1 MFLHGIDV
9 KEVLSELR
17 EELREANEFWKSFG
31 FDSENGGFFCSL
43 GHNGEQ
49 LEKAK
54 FIWYQGRGLWVYSR
68 LYRLHGKDPTDLQ
81 VASKTFEFIK
91 DKWELPSSSDTK
103 NEAHQW
109 CVECGP
115 RGAVDVVRPPENA
128 VGTSGYGGAFIAEG
142 MIEYYRATG
151 NEDARNLAIAGFE
164 EFIRLI
170 HDETHGSDNHI
181 PQPFPGSQCLGHAM
195 IVISLGRQLL
205 EDPTMLSP
213 SDHAWVDGQVKRMC
227 HRIER
232 RFYDR
237 EYDLLTEV
245 LHPDRVLSDEADTRR
260 ADGPNGAFVY
270 LGHGIETS
278 WMLLAEAIRA
288 GDRRLAAFAEKC
300 FTRHVDVAWDPIYG
314 GVFRGL
320 DVEQHQF
327 LLDGDCKVKWAQ
339 DEVLVG
345 AALMLEQHSTN
356 TATSSH
362 QPAPSEDADAH
373 AEVARWAA
381 SKFVSIRKFMHEK
394 YVKPLRDRGLPYVLV
409 GGNRKVEFQE
419 HYVNKSYQKAAS
431 RKENYHHPRALMLVI
446 ESLERMLQHH
456 DTTTAAAATMR

>member
-314 GVFRGL
+314 GKRAGATLLSRRCSAGL
-320 DVEQHQF
+320 TM
-327 LLDGDCKVKWAQ
+327 K
-339 DEVLVG
+339 
-345 AALMLEQHSTN
+345 ALWRCDDQNL
-356 TATSSH
+356 
-362 QPAPSEDADAH
+362 
-373 AEVARWAA
+373 
-381 SKFVSIRKFMHEK
+381 
-394 YVKPLRDRGLPYVLV
+394 
-409 GGNRKVEFQE
+409 
-419 HYVNKSYQKAAS
+419 AS
-431 RKENYHHPRALMLVI
+431 RWSQLCHNGISMVSQWYHDDITITSRWCRDGVTVVSP
-446 ESLERMLQHH
+446 
-456 DTTTAAAATMR
+456 